1 MENNDSIS
9 ELLNKNSDLEY
20 LNLDMKMKQYLGI
33 YSFELIPVAEELYE
47 YFSSKENKKL
57 NNIYYIDFADLKN
70 LLVIIGIKKNKHEIL
85 EKIENIRAY
94 KPKSFFFENKYTKEN
109 FIDIV
114 KSFAD
119 YRIEEKIL
127 VQIFNEID
135 SDAEGYIDIKKV
147 KDLCLK
153 MKLNLTDQEI
163 QDMLTLGA
171 VGSKKQE
178 GDKIDY
184 EMFCKLF
191 YKK

>member
-1 MENNDSIS
+1 MENNDSVS
-9 ELLNKNSDLEY
+9 ELLNNNKDEEF

-33 YSFELIPVAEELYE
+33 YSFELIPVADELFE
-47 YFSSKENKKL
+47 YYSSKENKKI
-57 NNIYYIDFADLKN
+57 NNIYYIDFEELKN

-114 KSFAD
+114 RSFAD
-119 YRIEEKIL
+119 FRIEEKLL

-135 SDAEGYIDIKKV
+135 SDRQGYIDIKKV

-153 MKLNLTDQEI
+153 MKLNLTDEEI
-163 QDMLTLGA
+163 QDMLTLGQ
-171 VGSKKQE
+171 VGSKKEE
-178 GDKIDY
+178 GNKIDY

-191 YKK
+191 YKN